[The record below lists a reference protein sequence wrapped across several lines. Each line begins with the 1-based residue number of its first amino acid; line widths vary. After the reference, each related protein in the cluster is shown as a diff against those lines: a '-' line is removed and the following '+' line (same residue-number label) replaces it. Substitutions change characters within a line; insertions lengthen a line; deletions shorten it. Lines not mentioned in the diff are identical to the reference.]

1 MLPFPQLAKEADVLC
16 QSDKDQ
22 QVQHVYKVCSMLQH
36 VKICRRRVVVGLAS
50 HQNEKKKNPRVLRS
64 DISSVSCRF
73 VSLSITVKELKAL
86 LPLLNYK
93 APSSR
98 TLKDKFQVK
107 VVW

>member
-22 QVQHVYKVCSMLQH
+22 QVPHVYKVCSMLQH
-36 VKICRRRVVVGLAS
+36 VKTCRRCAVVGSAS
-50 HQNEKKKNPRVLRS
+50 YQNEKKRVLRS
-64 DISSVSCRF
+64 GISSVSCLF
-73 VSLSITVKELKAL
+73 ASLSITVKELKAL

-107 VVW
+107 VVC